1 MGKFR
6 SQSSE
11 KLTMAFVSKLMA
23 VPAILTLTLALLCA
37 VCVAGC
43 GSEADTSGA
52 KEVAPSGDSGGS
64 GGSAGETDE
73 GSKPGS
79 ATETE

>member
-1 MGKFR
+1 
-6 SQSSE
+6 
-11 KLTMAFVSKLMA
+11 MAFVSKLMA

-64 GGSAGETDE
+64 GGSGGSAGETDETDE